1 MQLFSYGLIA
11 FVSVLLSGMLLLVI
25 KIPRNPL
32 RLLLAFSGAFLFA
45 MSLLHLIP
53 ELYEADSSHNI
64 GIWILAGFLIQLL
77 LEYVS
82 EGIEHGHVHL
92 HAHDHDHDAHGH
104 AKVPFGI
111 VFGLCLHSLLE
122 GMPLG
127 VQSSDTD
134 IFPPFLT
141 GIVLHNIPIAI
152 AFMGLLLH
160 IGHSKTKAFL
170 LLGLFALM
178 TPLGML
184 ASHFIGT
191 QMQGD
196 LRPYFNIVTAVVV
209 GIFLHISTTILFES
223 TENHR
228 FNLYKFVSILIG
240 VAAAWLLTH

>member
-1 MQLFSYGLIA
+1 MLFTYGLIA
-11 FVSVLLSGMLLLVI
+11 FVSIMFSGAILLAI
-25 KIPRNPL
+25 KIPRNPM

-53 ELYEADSSHNI
+53 ELYESGNANI

-82 EGIEHGHVHL
+82 EGIEHGHVHI
-92 HAHDHDHDAHGH
+92 HEHDHHKHNH
-104 AKVPFGI
+104 AAKIPFGV

-127 VQSSDTD
+127 IETGNSKV
-134 IFPPFLT
+134 FPPFLT

-160 IGHSKTKAFL
+160 LGHSKIKAFL

-178 TPLGML
+178 TPVGML
-184 ASHFIGT
+184 TSYFIGT
-191 QMQGD
+191 QLQGD
-196 LRPYFNIVTAVVV
+196 LQPYFNIVTGIVV

-228 FNLYKFVSILIG
+228 FNAMKFISILFG
-240 VAAAWLLTH
+240 AAVAWLIIH